1 MAIDR
6 RNRIWELESEL
17 VFMVA
22 AASAAATGAGAGAAA
37 PEIPLFGGK
46 TAISLWSGPADFYSM
61 AKGFSDRR
69 GTKQNNRP
77 ATGINF

>member
-22 AASAAATGAGAGAAA
+22 AAAAVAGARAAA

>member
-22 AASAAATGAGAGAAA
+22 AAAAAAGAGAAA
-37 PEIPLFGGK
+37 PETPLFGGK